1 MSTKK
6 NLMDKWIGW
15 VTDSEGY
22 LIRFYGPGAQYNV
35 QRKVLAVFDE
45 SLGSERLKAS
55 TSQVGYALRPELGK
69 FRGRS
74 VNDKMFKRLPREDI
88 RVLEA
93 VLNLQE

>member
-35 QRKVLAVFDE
+35 QRKVLAGAGARRRCE
-45 SLGSERLKAS
+45 SS

-69 FRGRS
+69 FRARS
-74 VNDKMFKRLPREDI
+74 VNDKMFKRLPSEDI

>member
-15 VTDSEGY
+15 VTDSEGH

-35 QRKVLAVFDE
+35 QRKVLAVFNSSQTSVE
-45 SLGSERLKAS
+45 SS

-74 VNDKMFKRLPREDI
+74 VNDKMFKRLPSEDI

>member
-35 QRKVLAVFDE
+35 QRKVLAVFNSSQTSVE
-45 SLGSERLKAS
+45 SSC

-74 VNDKMFKRLPREDI
+74 VNDKMFKRLPSEDI